1 MKVLVIAAHP
11 DDEILGMGGTILR
24 HRLKN
29 DVVNVAYLATGIT
42 SRKISIDN
50 FDSELD
56 TNKKKWKKDISQ
68 LRKNALSASKLLK
81 VNNAE
86 FFDFPDN
93 AMDSVPLLK
102 IVKVIEKLIQKYKP
116 DRIYTNYY
124 NDLNID
130 HRTVYNATLTAC
142 RPLNYIVKELF
153 CFEVLSSTEW
163 NYPYTFNPNYFV
175 NIKNQLDKKIKAMSF
190 FKTEIQKFPH
200 PRSKENIKLVAGRW
214 GAISGFNAAEAFEMI
229 RKIEK

>member
-1 MKVLVIAAHP
+1 MKILVIAAHP

-24 HRLKN
+24 HSSKK
-29 DVVNVAYLATGIT
+29 DVVNVAYLASGIT
-42 SRKISIDN
+42 SRKRSIDN
-50 FDSELD
+50 FDSELEK
-56 TNKKKWKKDISQ
+56 NEKKWKKEISE

-81 VNNAE
+81 VNNTD

-93 AMDSVPLLK
+93 ALDSIPLLK
-102 IVKVIEKLIQKYKP
+102 IIKVIENLIKKYKP
-116 DRIYTNYY
+116 DRIYTNHY

-142 RPLNYIVKELF
+142 RPLNNIVKELF

-163 NYPYTFNPNYFV
+163 NYPYKFNANYFV
-175 NIKNQLDKKIKAMSF
+175 DIKGNIHKKIKAMKCFSGD
-190 FKTEIQKFPH
+190 IRKFPH
-200 PRSKENIKLVAGRW
+200 PRSPENIKSVAKRW
-214 GAISGFNAAEAFEMI
+214 GTVSGCNAAEAFEMI